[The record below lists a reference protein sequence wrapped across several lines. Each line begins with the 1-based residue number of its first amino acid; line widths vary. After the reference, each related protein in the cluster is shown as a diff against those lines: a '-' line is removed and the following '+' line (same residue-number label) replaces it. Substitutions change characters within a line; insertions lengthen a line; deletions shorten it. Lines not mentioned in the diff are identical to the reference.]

1 MFFLRKKPST
11 SSQNKGL
18 KRAFLKSRSGQVTV
32 EYILLGAVLAFLFKL
47 VTTSNPL
54 KDSLQN
60 FQETPYKVFNNL
72 LETGNLISDGPT
84 GPTATEQHPN
94 NHKLHYTSDGE

>member
-47 VTTSNPL
+47 VTGSGLL

-60 FQETPYKVFNNL
+60 FQETPYAVFNNL
-72 LETGNLISDGPT
+72 LETGNLLDPDMSPEE
-84 GPTATEQHPN
+84 ATKQHPN
-94 NHKLHYTSDGE
+94 NHELHYTSDGE